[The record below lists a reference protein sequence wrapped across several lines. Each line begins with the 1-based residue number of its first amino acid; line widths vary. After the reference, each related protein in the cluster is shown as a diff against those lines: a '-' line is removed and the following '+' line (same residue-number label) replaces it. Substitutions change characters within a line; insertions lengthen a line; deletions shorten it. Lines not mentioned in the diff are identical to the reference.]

1 MERLQTVE
9 KKILPWYFDAV
20 VSGRKNFELRR
31 DSDDFVVGN
40 VLVLREWD
48 GLGYTGRSVSRT
60 ITYVLRDVPEYGLED
75 GFVILGIS
83 PTS

>member
-1 MERLQTVE
+1 MQTVE
-9 KKILPWYFDAV
+9 KKILPWYFEAV
-20 VSGRKNFELRR
+20 ASGQKNFELRR

-75 GFVILGIS
+75 GFAILGIS

>member
-20 VSGRKNFELRR
+20 VSGQKNFELRR

-40 VLVLREWD
+40 LLVLREWD

-60 ITYVLRDVPEYGLED
+60 ITYVLRDVSEYGLED
-75 GFVILGIS
+75 GFVILGIA
-83 PTS
+83 PIT

>member
-1 MERLQTVE
+1 MQTVE
-9 KKILPWYFDAV
+9 KKILPWYFEAV
-20 VSGRKNFELRR
+20 ASGRKNFELRR
-31 DSDDFVVGN
+31 ESDDFVVGN

-83 PTS
+83 HTS

>member
-1 MERLQTVE
+1 MQTVE

>member
-1 MERLQTVE
+1 MQTVE

-20 VSGRKNFELRR
+20 VSGQKNFELRR

-60 ITYVLRDVPEYGLED
+60 IIYVLRDVPEYGLED

>member
-1 MERLQTVE
+1 MQTVE

-20 VSGRKNFELRR
+20 VSGQKNFELRR

-40 VLVLREWD
+40 LLVLREWD

-75 GFVILGIS
+75 GFVILGIA
-83 PTS
+83 PIT

>member
-1 MERLQTVE
+1 MQTVE
-9 KKILPWYFDAV
+9 KKILPWYFEAV
-20 VSGRKNFELRR
+20 ASGQKNFELRR

-40 VLVLREWD
+40 VLVLRECD

-75 GFVILGIS
+75 GFAIWGIS

>member
-1 MERLQTVE
+1 MQTVE

-20 VSGRKNFELRR
+20 VSGQKNFELRR
-31 DSDDFVVGN
+31 DSDDFVIGN

-60 ITYVLRDVPEYGLED
+60 ITYVLRDVPEYGLEN

>member
-1 MERLQTVE
+1 MQTVE

-20 VSGRKNFELRR
+20 VSGQKNFELRR

-40 VLVLREWD
+40 LLVLREWD

-60 ITYVLRDVPEYGLED
+60 ITYVLRDVSEYGLED
-75 GFVILGIS
+75 GFVILGIA
-83 PTS
+83 PIT